1 MQGFQISLSAEHEGW
16 GQWGR
21 AVSPE
26 LQKVRFLPLLLLLL
40 IIVSISSTSV
50 TPRTVCSK
58 VERIVGQG
66 LNSYL
71 MKWRSSS
78 NSIAV
83 RSELQTGISSMLP
96 SVTQL
101 MPSMLSL
108 LIIIESM
115 TGLMEIVKTTY

>member
-1 MQGFQISLSAEHEGW
+1 MGASCLSQIAK
-16 GQWGR
+16 
-21 AVSPE
+21 SP
-26 LQKVRFLPLLLLLL
+26 FPA
-40 IIVSISSTSV
+40 IIIIITYYCIYILDFF
-50 TPRTVCSK
+50 TPGTVCSK

-83 RSELQTGISSMLP
+83 RSEMQTGISSMLP

-101 MPSMLSL
+101 MPSMLLL
-108 LIIIESM
+108 LIIIESI